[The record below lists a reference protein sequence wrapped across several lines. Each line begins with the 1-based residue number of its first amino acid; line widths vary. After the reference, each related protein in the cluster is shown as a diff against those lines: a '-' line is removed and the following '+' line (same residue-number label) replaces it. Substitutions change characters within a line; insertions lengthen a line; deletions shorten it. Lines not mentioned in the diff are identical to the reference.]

1 MASFGERSERN
12 LATVHPDLQK
22 VLRLAIQVVDFSVDC
37 GLRTKEQQEKVVA
50 DGNSWVNFPDSK
62 HNRSK
67 NDDGTWNLELSDAA
81 DIVPYPTK
89 WPDIRTQTSKEY
101 VKRMGRFYFMAG
113 VVLACAFVLGVKL
126 FWGGWWK
133 KFDSPHFHRVSK

>member
-1 MASFGERSERN
+1 MPSFSKKSEQN
-12 LATVHPDLQK
+12 LATVHPDVQK
-22 VLRLAIQVVDFSVDC
+22 VLQLAIQITDFSVDC
-37 GLRTKEQQEKVVA
+37 GLRSEEEQKKVVESK
-50 DGNSWVNFPDSK
+50 NSWIDFPNSK

-67 NDDGTWNLELSDAA
+67 NDDGTWNYNLSDAV

-89 WPDIRTQTSKEY
+89 WPDIYTQTAREY
-101 VKRMGRFYFMAG
+101 AKRMGRFYFMAG

-133 KFDSPHFHRVSK
+133 KFDSPHFHRVPK